1 MRLIPTPTT
10 LCQESG
16 TFQLDARLVIVLDPA
31 LPVMPLEGPLSLA
44 AAVER
49 VIFHRPTL
57 IRGAVPGG
65 PVILITCSGTGEA
78 QGYDLT
84 VAPEGV
90 RLVGAGL
97 PGVFYGIQTLRQLL
111 YEHGAV
117 LPCCTIADAPE
128 YPVRGFF
135 HDVTRGKVPKLE
147 TLFSLAD
154 TMAHYKLNHLELYI
168 EHTFAFADLSD
179 VWAGADPLTA
189 EEILRLDE
197 YCRKRHIDLVPSLS
211 TFGHCYHLLRS
222 KRREHLNEL
231 DLKASEK
238 LFSFHDRMVHYTLN
252 GSDEDAFQLVAGMI
266 AMFAPLFSSKY
277 FNICCDETFD
287 LGVGKNAAKTREIG
301 KGRLY
306 LDFVNRLI
314 GVVRQQ
320 QKIPLLWGDIV
331 AHEPGLIADFPADAI
346 ALNWDYSADCEWG
359 ACEPFAKHRIP
370 FYVCPGVQG
379 WNTFFNNIN
388 LACDNI
394 RTYAEQGRKHGAIGF
409 LNTDWGDHGHV
420 NLLFNSMHGLVYGA
434 AASWNVAAAGDTAA
448 FDRAF
453 EALELGPG
461 AAGAVA
467 VCREIAA
474 APVLGWAHIANWH
487 KWHARGDHV
496 RARAQIVDAAAPAA
510 IMVSAQ
516 KLAALVPVLVAKLS
530 AATGDPQNLRELV
543 MGARGACLNHQ
554 IADAVCRRDPT
565 YARSVADAIRFFEV
579 DFAMAWHAR
588 NKPSEYYRL
597 RETLLGMAT
606 ALDACRDWRLGD
618 DVLGAS
624 CSGE

>member
-1 MRLIPTPTT
+1 MHLIPTPTLLRRET
-10 LCQESG
+10 G
-16 TFQLDARLVIVLDPA
+16 FFQLDARLSIVLDPG
-31 LPVMPLEGPLSLA
+31 LPVTPLEGPLALA
-44 AAVER
+44 DAVER
-49 VIFHRPTL
+49 VIFRRPVLT
-57 IRGAVPGG
+57 RGIAPAG
-65 PVILITCSGTGEA
+65 PAIVIAGSGTGDA

-84 VAPEGV
+84 VTPEGI

-111 YEHGAV
+111 HEHGAV
-117 LPCCTIADAPE
+117 LPCCTIADVPDF
-128 YPVRGFF
+128 PVRGFY

-147 TLFSLAD
+147 TLFRLAD
-154 TMAHYKLNHLELYI
+154 TLAYYKLNHLELYI
-168 EHTFAFADLSD
+168 EHTFAFAELAD

-197 YCRKRHIDLVPSLS
+197 YCRNRHIDLVPSLS

-231 DLKASEK
+231 DLNASEQP
-238 LFSFHDRMVHYTLN
+238 FSFHDRMVHYTLN
-252 GSDEDAFQLVAGMI
+252 SSDDEAFQLVAGMI
-266 AMFAPLFSSKY
+266 AAFAPLFSSKF

-287 LGVGKNAAKTREIG
+287 LGAGKNAAKAREVG
-301 KGRLY
+301 RGRLY

-331 AHEPGLIADFPADAI
+331 AHEPGLIAEFPAGAI
-346 ALNWDYSADCEWG
+346 ALNWDYGADCTWG
-359 ACEPFAKHRIP
+359 ACEPFAKYQIP
-370 FYVCPGVQG
+370 YYVCPGVQG
-379 WNTFFNNIN
+379 WNTFFNNLN

-394 RTYAEQGRKHGAIGF
+394 RAYAEQGRKHGAIGF

-434 AASWNVAAAGDTAA
+434 AASWNVAAAGDTVA

-461 AAGAVA
+461 AAGVVA

-474 APVLGWAHIANWH
+474 TPVLGWAHLVNWH
-487 KWHARGDHV
+487 HWYAQGDHA

-510 IMVSAQ
+510 IAASAQ
-516 KLAALVPVLVAKLS
+516 KLVVLIPALAARLG
-530 AATGDPQNLRELV
+530 AATGDPQNVRELV
-543 MGARGACLNHQ
+543 LGARGSCLTHQ
-554 IADAVCRRDPT
+554 IADAVCRRDPA

-579 DFAMAWHAR
+579 DYAAAWHAR
-588 NKPSEYYRL
+588 NKPSEYYRI

-606 ALDACRDWRLGD
+606 VLDACEEWDMNPH
-618 DVLGAS
+618 
-624 CSGE
+624 GESRS